1 MKCDNTMWLS
11 KLILDASDNNW
22 CTNISCTT
30 CGCFPFKK
38 ELAKILKSKAVRFS
52 FSHMQPELIEEENQI
67 LLDGLRQ
74 LGDGNSLGDTKKHSR
89 TIMLLVYICWHNY
102 SDKNSRMKMQES
114 LKDTLSGNILD
125 KMILHHIS
133 NTVLDIEYDH
143 WLSPNQVAL
152 RRKKKKEEKQR
163 KHLMLMERQRI
174 RSELWHNRYMLTSGL
189 YNDILKKKDKKT

>member
-1 MKCDNTMWLS
+1 MWLS

-30 CGCFPFKK
+30 CGCFPFKE

-74 LGDGNSLGDTKKHSR
+74 LGDGNSLGDIRKHSR

-114 LKDTLSGNILD
+114 LKDTLSGDILD

-133 NTVLDIEYDH
+133 KYCFKN
-143 WLSPNQVAL
+143 
-152 RRKKKKEEKQR
+152 
-163 KHLMLMERQRI
+163 
-174 RSELWHNRYMLTSGL
+174 
-189 YNDILKKKDKKT
+189 